1 MTVRRPIVVS
11 STGVLEE
18 LPEADT
24 TIGLSLKLPVYKTG
38 GSSLLRIALDSEYRI
53 TAYKQGGAGLY
64 ITAIS

>member
-1 MTVRRPIVVS
+1 MTARRPIVVS

-24 TIGLSLKLPVYKTG
+24 VIGLSLELPVYKTG

>member
-1 MTVRRPIVVS
+1 MTARRPIVVS

-24 TIGLSLKLPVYKTG
+24 VVGLSLALPVYKTG
-38 GSSLLRIALDSEYRI
+38 GAPLLRIALDSEYRI